1 MDVKRDSRRRRGV
14 SRSAQPAAATPA
26 AAAGISGSGTFEPV
40 AASAASMSTDSTT
53 PTMRAT

>member
-1 MDVKRDSRRRRGV
+1 M
-14 SRSAQPAAATPA
+14 AATPA
-26 AAAGISGSGTFEPV
+26 AAAGISGSGTFKPV